1 MKALKTIFLFTA
13 LSFLA
18 VSYVSAQAIQVG
30 YVNESSKSTFSDNI
44 NINGVQAGVSY
55 ELGVQ
60 APVSLHYGLLYSYLF
75 DNDGPLTSSAHKLDL
90 PVHLAINFPIAS
102 NLALFVSGGPNF
114 SYALAA
120 KNKIGDIES
129 NPYDKDDLE
138 RFNLQLGVAGGLKF
152 SNLILQA
159 GYDWGLFDLNKSD
172 LIDLRKNTF
181 SVSLAYEF

>member
-30 YVNESSKSTFSDNI
+30 YVNESSEGTFSD

-120 KNKIGDIES
+120 KNKRGNIES
-129 NPYDKDDLE
+129 NPYDNDNLE

-172 LIDLRKNTF
+172 VIDLRKNTF